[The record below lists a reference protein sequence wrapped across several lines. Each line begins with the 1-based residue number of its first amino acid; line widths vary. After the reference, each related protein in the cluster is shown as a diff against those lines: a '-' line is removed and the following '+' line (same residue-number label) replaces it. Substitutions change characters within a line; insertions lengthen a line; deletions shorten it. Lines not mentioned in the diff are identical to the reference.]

1 MSNFQMLTDEQ
12 HVILRKGLYVG
23 EDSQVKVK
31 GYFINNGSC
40 QYSELEINPALCK
53 IVNEIIDNSVD
64 EFIRTDGKHSSKID
78 VEIENLQDTFKVTV
92 TDNGKGIPV
101 KIVDGTTEYQPV
113 LCWSRAKAGSNFGK
127 SISGAGQYG
136 VGSFLTYVFSDYFIG
151 ETCDGSNKLTFTKPN
166 KVEVSPSKK
175 HGTVV
180 KFAPNLS
187 HFNIKMDEFI
197 YSQLVEFIKQRL
209 INLSICYPKI
219 NFTFNGENVSLKLVE
234 VFAKAISDDYV
245 LLREEKYA
253 IIVASTAD
261 VQEFRFH
268 NYTNGLYN
276 INGGSLV
283 DYVSSNLATALI
295 PLIKRKHKVE
305 VTSGQ
310 IKNNL
315 FLGIFASGFVNLKFD
330 SQTKE
335 RVTNSVKEVAEYFNL
350 DFNSLAKKVI
360 LNDSI
365 IDPIVKSILFKQ
377 QQLENLALAR
387 EQKKAKKENIANHI
401 PATFKDRS
409 ECSVFLLEGLSALG
423 QGLAARENNKIGM
436 YAMQGKIDNVLEMK
450 PSDMIKVPVIKD
462 LLTVTG
468 LTLGKPPVDL
478 EYGKIIINSDADVD
492 GSCIAE
498 LLINFFALWG
508 EPLFDRIYR
517 VLPPLYKL
525 TKKGKQ
531 PLYFYS
537 LEEYQAFDSKGY
549 TVKYLKGLG
558 SMSKDDYA
566 DMINNPKL
574 IKIKWDENSKQVL
587 DMIFAKKRTD
597 ERKEWLMND
606 YLTQGNE

>member
-1 MSNFQMLTDEQ
+1 MSDFQMLTDEQ

-64 EFIRTDGKHSSKID
+64 EFIRTAGKHSSKID
-78 VEIENLQDTFKVTV
+78 VEIENLKDTFKVTV

-113 LCWSRAKAGSNFGK
+113 LCWSRAKAGSNFGQ

-180 KFAPNLS
+180 KFVPNLS

-365 IDPIVKSILFKQ
+365 IGPIVKSILFKQ

-387 EQKKAKKENIANHI
+387 EQKKAKK
-401 PATFKDRS
+401 
-409 ECSVFLLEGLSALG
+409 
-423 QGLAARENNKIGM
+423 
-436 YAMQGKIDNVLEMK
+436 
-450 PSDMIKVPVIKD
+450 
-462 LLTVTG
+462 
-468 LTLGKPPVDL
+468 
-478 EYGKIIINSDADVD
+478 
-492 GSCIAE
+492 
-498 LLINFFALWG
+498 
-508 EPLFDRIYR
+508 
-517 VLPPLYKL
+517 
-525 TKKGKQ
+525 
-531 PLYFYS
+531 
-537 LEEYQAFDSKGY
+537 
-549 TVKYLKGLG
+549 
-558 SMSKDDYA
+558 
-566 DMINNPKL
+566 
-574 IKIKWDENSKQVL
+574 
-587 DMIFAKKRTD
+587 
-597 ERKEWLMND
+597 RKHS
-606 YLTQGNE
+606 

>member
-1 MSNFQMLTDEQ
+1 MSDFVVLNDEQ
-12 HVILRKGLYVG
+12 HLLLRPNMYIGSLSLTEVNHYNYSNSNILEYKSIKIV
-23 EDSQVKVK
+23 
-31 GYFINNGSC
+31 
-40 QYSELEINPALCK
+40 PALDK
-53 IVNEIIDNSVD
+53 IINEIIDNSVD
-64 EFIRTDGKHSSKID
+64 EHIRTDGKFSNNID
-78 VEIENLQDTFKVTV
+78 IVIANNPFTITV
-92 TDNGKGIPV
+92 KDSGRGIPLNYNNELQ
-101 KIVDGTTEYQPV
+101 EYQPISA
-113 LCWSRAKAGSNFGK
+113 WTRSRSGTSFSETRTSLGTNGIGSM
-127 SISGAGQYG
+127 A
-136 VGSFLTYVFSDYFIG
+136 TYCFSKTFKG
-151 ETCDGSNKLTFTKPN
+151 ETHDGENGLVFEKRD
-166 KVEVSPSKK
+166 KVKVFPSKK
-175 HGTVV
+175 KGTTVTFSPDFDLL
-180 KFAPNLS
+180 KIEFT
-187 HFNIKMDEFI
+187 DEL
-197 YSQLVEFIKQRL
+197 YNNHYEFIKQRL
-209 INLSICYPKI
+209 INLSLCYPKI
-219 NFTFNGENVSLKLVE
+219 KFTFNGENVSLKSIDL
-234 VFAKAISDDYV
+234 FANAVSENNIVYKS
-245 LLREEKYA
+245 EKYA

-401 PATFKDRS
+401 PATFKDRA

-462 LLTVTG
+462 LLAVTG

-549 TVKYLKGLG
+549 TIKYLKGLG